1 MGTRQNR
8 SFHSIFCSS
17 LLLVLL
23 ALGNISAEE
32 KSPTPT
38 PRPTGKSLADL
49 AKNKKLNRDATSASG
64 GAIVI
69 SNANLDEYAEKGG
82 LTETG
87 SSTQRRLTRDVHS
100 GLDVRIVDRGA
111 QQVNERKVYWQT
123 RYLRQ
128 LALVENL
135 RQQIENLDREIP
147 GLWRD
152 FYAWDD
158 PAYRDGVIKPKLDR
172 SLERREELA
181 EQLRVEEPMIEQ
193 IKIEARKDGAEPGWF
208 REIKQPTPRS
218 TR

>member
-1 MGTRQNR
+1 MGTRRNSR
-8 SFHSIFCSS
+8 LHCVVCSS
-17 LLLVLL
+17 LMLVLL
-23 ALGNISAEE
+23 AVGYIPAEE

-38 PRPTGKSLADL
+38 PRPVGRSLADL
-49 AKNKKLNRDATSASG
+49 AKNKKLNRDAKTSSSG
-64 GAIVI
+64 SIVI
-69 SNANLDEYAEKGG
+69 SNDNLDEYAEKGG
-82 LTETG
+82 LTEAG
-87 SSTQRRLTRDVHS
+87 LGTQRRLVRDVHS
-100 GLDVRIVDRGA
+100 GLDVRVVDRNA

-135 RQQIENLDREIP
+135 RQQIENLDSEIP

-218 TR
+218 AQ